1 MRAGLKLRAEPDWA
15 GAAQTL
21 IDGCANLAQP
31 HDRLLLLDD
40 VCSALG
46 DELYP
51 ALLHLLYVIG
61 ARGTP
66 EAQRAVAGTLVDGL
80 MSGRLPSG
88 RLAAW
93 GAAASPDRASGTRSL
108 GPIEYLCA
116 WYAQTDG
123 HGAGRT
129 PLTADAFDRSLR
141 ALLGLVGHDPRAARL
156 YADKLRADAADPLGG
171 TLSRG
176 TRHALRQL
184 ADAWDGPGHEQRA
197 VDAFLDAQQGSG
209 LDHLRWLQTAY

>member
-1 MRAGLKLRAEPDWA
+1 MRSGLRLRAEPDWA

-21 IDGCANLAQP
+21 IDGCASLKTPDA
-31 HDRLLLLDD
+31 RLSLLDD

-46 DELYP
+46 DDLYP
-51 ALLHLLYVIG
+51 ALLHVLYVIG

-80 MSGRLPSG
+80 LSGRLPSG

-93 GAAASPDRASGTRSL
+93 GAAASPEHARGTRSL

-116 WYAQTDG
+116 WYAQPE
-123 HGAGRT
+123 GRL

-141 ALLGLVGHDPRAARL
+141 ALLGLVGHDRQAAKL

-171 TLSRG
+171 TLSRS

-184 ADAWDGPGHEQRA
+184 ADAWSEGPGSEQRA